1 MSFFKR
7 LFDKKPVQ
15 TLQLGAEKHA
25 HHSKHHGTAAHEASS
40 SDSDD
45 DGTLSCPQLSSP
57 VTHGQR
63 RGGLDAGIT
72 STDIQHHHQQ
82 IHEPPRKSRTWGGR
96 EDFSG
101 GIGAVAMSR
110 LSTSSSDYSPDD
122 KLRAGYKRVSRSHR
136 GRNSTILAA
145 TDRATGRPVAIKV
158 FMKET
163 TTSFKLQKMHRETS
177 VLKTTSGIPGVVR
190 LLNVLEDQ
198 NSYYTILEALPGC
211 TLIELMA
218 CRGGRLNEQ
227 QCAIEVAIPLL
238 TALAGLHE
246 IGVVHR
252 DIKPEHVLCTYG
264 SICLLDFVESAVK
277 SEKNLN
283 HRAGQMEYCAPEVL
297 NKPMLTDVFHQVL
310 YHGMSEEELPQYD
323 EKADLWSA
331 GVLLY
336 EALTGQQPF
345 MADNVRELT
354 LMHQQQLSQ
363 KNASGIPLFLANQ
376 KLLTPLTQQFIA
388 AMLQVDPTARPS
400 AHQMLQHP
408 WLQAHLGKPASAFL
422 LPTAPC
428 NLGNLAG
435 ASRPSRLGHSNAN
448 GHVQG
453 VKASKQEGVDARD
466 KASSVHNVHP
476 ITAQ

>member
-7 LFDKKPVQ
+7 LFDKKPN
-15 TLQLGAEKHA
+15 LQLGAEKHA
-25 HHSKHHGTAAHEASS
+25 HRHHAAAPESDDS
-40 SDSDD
+40 SDDA
-45 DGTLSCPQLSSP
+45 GPLSCPQLTSP
-57 VTHGQR
+57 MPR

-72 STDIQHHHQQ
+72 SEDIHRNQ

-96 EDFSG
+96 EDFNG
-101 GIGAVAMSR
+101 GVGAAAIAR
-110 LSTSSSDYSPDD
+110 LSTSSSDYGPDD

-158 FMKET
+158 FLKET
-163 TTSFKLQKMHRETS
+163 TTSFKLQKMQRETS
-177 VLKTTSGIPGVVR
+177 VLKTTSGIPGIVR

-198 NSYYTILEALPGC
+198 TSYYTILEALPGC

-227 QCAIEVAIPLL
+227 QCAIEVAFPLL

-283 HRAGQMEYCAPEVL
+283 HRAGQLEYCAPEVL

-331 GVLLY
+331 GVLLF

-345 MADNVRELT
+345 MADNIGELT
-354 LMHQQQLSQ
+354 RMHQQQLSQ
-363 KNASGIPLFLANQ
+363 KNSSGIPLFLANQ
-376 KLLTPLTQQFIA
+376 KLAPLTQQFIA
-388 AMLQVDPTARPS
+388 ALLQLDPAARPS

-408 WLQAHLGKPASAFL
+408 WLQAAPGQAQQHLPDAHHALQPHQFGGREQAEQAGTQHCKWTYARGKGEQTRGSGCA
-422 LPTAPC
+422 
-428 NLGNLAG
+428 
-435 ASRPSRLGHSNAN
+435 
-448 GHVQG
+448 QG
-453 VKASKQEGVDARD
+453 
-466 KASSVHNVHP
+466 
-476 ITAQ
+476 